1 MFLTN
6 LRRGRIFG
14 GSVTNKGYRNPY
26 YSNPMNF
33 ILSQSDTPH
42 TAQDS
47 TCISRQTNGTDV
59 NDIFLTFDDGPNEPY
74 TSQILDVLKA
84 YEAKATF
91 FVCGM
96 GVERFPQIARRILDE
111 GHSIGNHA
119 YSHSML
125 LTITGLLGKE
135 IEKTGELIQKTTG
148 VKTRLFRPPWGV
160 ATPWLKRYLKA
171 HHYQTILWDINSYDW
186 SGMPAS
192 SIEGI
197 VLKKAH
203 PGAVILL
210 HDGKNSK
217 QRHDRSQT
225 VQALPPIIKALK
237 QRGFCLK
244 GICRANL

>member
-1 MFLTN
+1 
-6 LRRGRIFG
+6 
-14 GSVTNKGYRNPY
+14 
-26 YSNPMNF
+26 MNF
-33 ILSQSDTPH
+33 NLSQSDTLH

-47 TCISRQTNGTDV
+47 ACISNQNNGSGV

-84 YEAKATF
+84 HEAKATF

-96 GVERFPQIARRILDE
+96 GVERFPHIVRRILEE

-125 LTITGLLGKE
+125 LTITGFLGRE
-135 IEKTGELIQKTTG
+135 IERTGELILKTTG
-148 VKTRLFRPPWGV
+148 AKTRLFRPPWGV
-160 ATPWLKRYLKA
+160 AAPWLKRYLKTRR
-171 HHYQTILWDINSYDW
+171 YQTILWDVNSYDW
-186 SGMPAS
+186 SGIPAS

-197 VLKKAH
+197 VLKKAC

-217 QRHDRSQT
+217 QHHDRSQT
-225 VQALPPIIKALK
+225 VQALPAIIKTLK
-237 QRGFCLK
+237 QRGFRLK
-244 GICRANL
+244 GIPLLST

>member
-1 MFLTN
+1 MD
-6 LRRGRIFG
+6 RSMKSIF
-14 GSVTNKGYRNPY
+14 PQ
-26 YSNPMNF
+26 SN
-33 ILSQSDTPH
+33 TPH

-47 TCISRQTNGTDV
+47 ACTSNQTNGSGG

-84 YEAKATF
+84 HEAKATF

-96 GVERFPQIARRILDE
+96 GVERFPQVVRRILDE

-125 LTITGLLGKE
+125 LTITGFLGKE
-135 IEKTGELIQKTTG
+135 IEKTGELILKTAG

-171 HHYQTILWDINSYDW
+171 HQYQTVLWDVNSYDW
-186 SGMPAS
+186 SGIPAS

-197 VLKKAH
+197 VLKKAR
-203 PGAVILL
+203 PGAIILL
-210 HDGKNSK
+210 HDGKDAK

-225 VQALPPIIKALK
+225 VQALPAIIKTLK
-237 QRGFCLK
+237 QRGFCFK
-244 GICRANL
+244 SICRVNLSLGKGEGSQYVVS

>member
-1 MFLTN
+1 MGCT
-6 LRRGRIFG
+6 
-14 GSVTNKGYRNPY
+14 VTNNSCQNPC
-26 YSNPMNF
+26 YSIPMNF
-33 ILSQSDTPH
+33 NLSQSDTPH
-42 TAQDS
+42 TVQDS
-47 TCISRQTNGTDV
+47 ACISNQTNGSGV
-59 NDIFLTFDDGPNEPY
+59 NEIFLTFDDGPNEPY

-84 YEAKATF
+84 HDARATF

-96 GVERFPQIARRILDE
+96 GVERFPLVTRRILDE

-135 IEKTGELIQKTTG
+135 IEKTGELILKTTG

-171 HHYQTILWDINSYDW
+171 HHYQTILWDVNSYDW
-186 SGMPAS
+186 SGIPAS

-197 VLKKAH
+197 VLKKAC

-217 QRHDRSQT
+217 QHHDRSQT
-225 VQALPPIIKALK
+225 VQALPAIIKALK

>member
-1 MFLTN
+1 
-6 LRRGRIFG
+6 
-14 GSVTNKGYRNPY
+14 
-26 YSNPMNF
+26 MNS

-42 TAQDS
+42 TAHDS
-47 TCISRQTNGTDV
+47 ASLSGQTNESGV

-84 YEAKATF
+84 HEAKATF

-96 GVERFPQIARRILDE
+96 GVERFPEIIRRILGE

-119 YSHSML
+119 YSHSMF
-125 LTITGLLGKE
+125 LTIMGLLGKE
-135 IEKTGELIQKTTG
+135 IEKTDELILKTAG

-160 ATPWLKRYLKA
+160 TTPWLKRYLKA
-171 HHYQTILWDINSYDW
+171 HHYQTILWDVNSYDW
-186 SGMPAS
+186 SGIPAL

-197 VLKKAH
+197 VLKKAR

-210 HDGKNSK
+210 HDGKNAK
-217 QRHDRSQT
+217 QHHDRLQT
-225 VQALPPIIKALK
+225 VQALPSIIKTLK

-244 GICRANL
+244 GIGSANR